1 MLQASDFINW
11 VYVWVQYSWGSFLQT
26 NSRLDASGAA
36 LVNEYF
42 SCPLNLFLLE
52 IHALSNSNL
61 TQSLD
66 VQILLQ
72 FWHVINSFRELQ

>member
-1 MLQASDFINW
+1 VISSKDVYKELSLKGGGNLMLQSSDFMNW
-11 VYVWVQYSWGSFLQT
+11 VYVLVQYSWGSFLQT

-42 SCPLNLFLLE
+42 SCPFNFFLLE

-61 TQSLD
+61 S
-66 VQILLQ
+66 
-72 FWHVINSFRELQ
+72 